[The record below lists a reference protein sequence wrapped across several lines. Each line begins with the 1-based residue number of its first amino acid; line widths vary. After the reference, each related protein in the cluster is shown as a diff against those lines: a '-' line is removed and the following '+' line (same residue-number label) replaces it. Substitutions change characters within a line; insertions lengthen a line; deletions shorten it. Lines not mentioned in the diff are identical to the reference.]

1 MIMVGIILNTLI
13 FLKKEYNFEHSNVP
27 KKGIHKYISLDA
39 AIKNIT
45 SEFKEKGDIRKLTE
59 IDSIPDDLTF
69 KEFNQ
74 FVNEFD
80 NIKIKAI

>member
-1 MIMVGIILNTLI
+1 MSSISDTIDFITIIVGIILNILV
-13 FLKKEYNFEHSNVP
+13 FLKKEY
-27 KKGIHKYISLDA
+27 IDISLDK

-45 SEFKEKGDIRKLTE
+45 SGYKEKGDIRKLTE
-59 IDSIPDDLTF
+59 IDSIPDKLTF

-80 NIKIKAI
+80 NIKIKTI